1 LNSLRNEV
9 CVCMCVCLCAQMCV
23 CDQVYV
29 RVSTVVTRTHAL
41 LRDLLSFAHVWI
53 LSLCGY
59 SECSVLHYLYALIS
73 RMSCVGIVHHC

>member
-41 LRDLLSFAHVWI
+41 LRDLLSFVHV
-53 LSLCGY
+53 
-59 SECSVLHYLYALIS
+59 
-73 RMSCVGIVHHC
+73 